1 MLTFLRKLIAL
12 DSPIRITYHYIRGVI
27 AFWLSGN
34 PVRDMTVIGITG
46 TKWKTT
52 TTNLIAKWLQKAGKK
67 VAMFSTVNISIN
79 WNIQDNNMK
88 MTTPSPFFLWKWLRD
103 ARDAGCEYAIIET
116 SSHALFYHRVY
127 GLRYDA
133 AVLTNIAQ
141 DHLDL
146 HGTMDNYVDTKLQ
159 LFRNLYRNGIKKWVR
174 KIGVV
179 NIDSEYSDRFLSRD
193 IVVDNLYT
201 VGFSPS
207 AQIRAENVTNTELTT
222 EFDVRIPSN
231 QFHLTSKL
239 PGNFNISNIL
249 CAVAVL
255 MSQKIDVSTIQSLI
269 SEFACVPGRL
279 EEISNTR
286 GAKIYVDYAHTE
298 DSLRS
303 VLDTLRQIKTTKRII
318 TVFGATGDR
327 DRTKRPKM
335 GKVVDTMSDIV
346 ILTDDD
352 TYTEDSLRIIRD
364 VTEGISRHE
373 GEGFWIIPSREDA
386 IRTALIMLQP
396 WDVLIVAGKW
406 AETVQVT
413 QKWTIVWNDRNVIE
427 QILME
432 IDTQIMV

>member
-1 MLTFLRKLIAL
+1 MLTYLRRLIAL
-12 DSPIRITYHYIRGVI
+12 DSPLRITYHYARGVI

-34 PVRDMTVIGITG
+34 PARDMIVIGVTG

-52 TTNLIAKWLQKAGKK
+52 TTNLIARGLQKAGKK
-67 VAMFSTVNISIN
+67 VAMFSTVNMMIDGEIEE
-79 WNIQDNNMK
+79 NNTK
-88 MTTPSPFFLWKWLRD
+88 MTSPSPFYMWDFLSRAKK
-103 ARDAGCEYAIIET
+103 AGCEYAVIET
-116 SSHALFYHRVY
+116 SSHALYYHRVH

-146 HGTMDNYVDTKLQ
+146 HKTMDNYVDTKMQ
-159 LFRNLYRNGIKKWVR
+159 LFRNLYKNGIKKWVR
-174 KIGVV
+174 KIWVV
-179 NIDSEYSDRFLSRD
+179 NIDSQYSDRFLSRD

-207 AQIRAENVTNTELTT
+207 AQIRAENVTSTEMTT

-231 QFHLTSKL
+231 MFHLSSRL

-249 CAVAVL
+249 CAVAIL
-255 MSQKIDVSTIQSLI
+255 MSQKIDIAMIQSLI

-279 EEISNTR
+279 EEISNNR
-286 GAKIYVDYAHTE
+286 FAKIYVDYAHTE

-303 VLDTLRQIKTTKRII
+303 VLETLRQVSTTRRLI

-327 DRTKRPKM
+327 DRGKRPKM
-335 GKVVDTMSDIV
+335 GKIVDDLSDVV

-364 VTEGISRHE
+364 VSEGITRRE
-373 GEGFWIIPSREDA
+373 GDWFWIIPSREDA

-396 WDVLIVAGKW
+396 GDVLIVAGKW

-413 QKWTIVWNDRNVIE
+413 QQWSIKWNDRQVIE
-427 QILME
+427 RILME
-432 IDTQIMV
+432 IEAQVMV

>member
-1 MLTFLRKLIAL
+1 MLAFFRRLVAL
-12 DSPIRITYHYIRGVI
+12 DSPFRITYHYVRGVV

-34 PVRDMTVIGITG
+34 PARDMIVIGVTG

-52 TTNLIAKWLQKAGKK
+52 TTNLIAKWLQKSGKK
-67 VAMFSTVNISIN
+67 VAMFSTVNISIDGKTE
-79 WNIQDNNMK
+79 DNNMK
-88 MTTPSPFFLWKWLRD
+88 MTTPSPFFLWSWLRD
-103 ARDAGCEYAIIET
+103 ARAAGCEYAVIET
-116 SSHALFYHRVY
+116 SSHALFYHRVH

-146 HGTMDNYVDTKLQ
+146 HKTMDNYVDTKMQ
-159 LFRNLYRNGIKKWVR
+159 LFRNLYKNGIKKWVR
-174 KIGVV
+174 KVGVV

-201 VGFSPS
+201 VGFWPS
-207 AQIRAENVTNTELTT
+207 AQIRAENVVSTELTT

-231 QFHLTSKL
+231 QFHLSSRL
-239 PGNFNISNIL
+239 PGSFNVSNIL
-249 CAVAVL
+249 CAVAIL
-255 MSQKIDVSTIQSLI
+255 MSQKIDIVTIQSLI

-286 GAKIYVDYAHTE
+286 WAKIYVDYAHTE

-303 VLDTLRQIKTTKRII
+303 VLDTLRQVKTTKRII

-364 VTEGISRHE
+364 VTGGISRAE
-373 GEGFWIIPSREDA
+373 GDGFWIIPSREDA
-386 IRTALIMLQP
+386 IRTALIMLGP
-396 WDVLIVAGKW
+396 GDVLIVAGKW

-413 QKWTIVWNDRNVIE
+413 QRWNIEWNDRQVIE
-427 QILME
+427 RILIE
-432 IDTQIMV
+432 IDAQIMV

>member
-1 MLTFLRKLIAL
+1 MLASFRKLIAL
-12 DSPIRITYHYIRGVI
+12 DSPIRITYHYVRGVI
-27 AFWLSGN
+27 AFWMSGN
-34 PVRDMTVIGITG
+34 PARDMIVIGITG
-46 TKWKTT
+46 TKGKTT

-79 WNIQDNNMK
+79 GETEDNNMK
-88 MTTPSPFFLWKWLRD
+88 MTTPSPFFLWNWLRE
-103 ARDAGCEYAIIET
+103 ARDAGCEYAVIET
-116 SSHALFYHRVY
+116 SSHALFYHRVH

-146 HGTMDNYVDTKLQ
+146 HKTMDNYVDTKLQ
-159 LFRNLYRNGIKKWVR
+159 LFKNLYKNGIQKWIR

-179 NIDSEYSDRFLSRD
+179 NIDSEYSDRFLSKD

-207 AQIRAENVTNTELTT
+207 AQIRAENVVTTDFAT

-231 QFHLTSKL
+231 QFHLTSRL

-255 MSQKIDVSTIQSLI
+255 MSQKIDVTTIQALI
-269 SEFACVPGRL
+269 GEFACVPGRL
-279 EEISNTR
+279 EEISNSR
-286 GAKIYVDYAHTE
+286 WAKIYVDYAHTE
-298 DSLRS
+298 ESLQS
-303 VLDTLRQIKTTKRII
+303 VLRTLREMKNTKRII

-335 GKVVDTMSDIV
+335 GKVVDDMSDIV

-364 VTEGISRHE
+364 VTEGISRKE
-373 GEGFWIIPSREDA
+373 GEWFWVIPSREDA
-386 IRTALIMLQP
+386 IRTALIMLHP
-396 WDVLIVAGKW
+396 GDVLIVAGKG

-413 QKWTIVWNDRNVIE
+413 QQWPIPWNDRKVIE
-427 QILME
+427 KILME
-432 IDTQIMV
+432 IEAQVMV

>member
-1 MLTFLRKLIAL
+1 
-12 DSPIRITYHYIRGVI
+12 
-27 AFWLSGN
+27 
-34 PVRDMTVIGITG
+34 MTVIGVTG
-46 TKWKTT
+46 TKGKTT

-79 WNIQDNNMK
+79 GETEDNNMK
-88 MTTPSPFFLWKWLRD
+88 MTTPSPFFLWNWLRQ
-103 ARDAGCEYAIIET
+103 ARDAGCEYAVIET
-116 SSHALFYHRVY
+116 SSHALFYHRVHW
-127 GLRYDA
+127 LRYDA

-146 HGTMDNYVDTKLQ
+146 HKTMDNYVDTKLQ
-159 LFRNLYRNGIKKWVR
+159 LFRNLYKNGIQKWIR

-179 NIDSEYSDRFLSRD
+179 NIDSEYYDRFLSKD

-207 AQIRAENVTNTELTT
+207 AQIRAENVVNTELAT
-222 EFDVRIPSN
+222 EFDVRISN
-231 QFHLTSKL
+231 NLFHLISKL

-249 CAVAVL
+249 CAVAIL
-255 MSQKIDVSTIQSLI
+255 MSQKIDIPTIQSVI
-269 SEFACVPGRL
+269 AEFACVPGRL
-279 EEISNTR
+279 EEVSNTH

-298 DSLRS
+298 DSLRN
-303 VLDTLRQIKTTKRII
+303 VLDTLRQVKTTKRII

-335 GKVVDTMSDIV
+335 GKVVDTLSDIV

-364 VTEGISRHE
+364 VTEGISRRE
-373 GEGFWIIPSREDA
+373 GEWFWIIPSREDA

-396 WDVLIVAGKW
+396 GDVLIVAGKW

-413 QKWTIVWNDRNVIE
+413 QNWSIPWNDRKVIE
-427 QILME
+427 KILME
-432 IDTQIMV
+432 IQAQVMV